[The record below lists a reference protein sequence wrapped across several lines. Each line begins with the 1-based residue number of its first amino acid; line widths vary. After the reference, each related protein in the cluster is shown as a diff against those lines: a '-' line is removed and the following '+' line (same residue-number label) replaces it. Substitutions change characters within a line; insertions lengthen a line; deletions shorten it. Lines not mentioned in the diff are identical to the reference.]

1 MSVNVTI
8 GESKPQEEKPFPKL
22 MIHKDGTI
30 TRFRKSSMGVHVWA
44 AKRIIDRGCIMW
56 SELSDINMSEYTD
69 FNEPLTL
76 QNK

>member
-1 MSVNVTI
+1 MAVNVTI
-8 GESKPQEEKPFPKL
+8 GESNTQDEKPFPKL

-30 TRFRKSSMGVHVWA
+30 TRFERIGAGVHVWA
-44 AKRIIDRGCIMW
+44 SKTITDRGCIMW
-56 SELSDINMSEYTD
+56 DKLIDINMSEYTD